1 MVLQFIFTVLAVS
14 EHSLEIHKT
23 VVSSNRG
30 AMVLSDLEHCCIGEF
45 DKMSAEHQVF
55 PDHLPIF
62 YFDHIDLGLI
72 LGLPFNHRLF

>member
-30 AMVLSDLEHCCIGEF
+30 AMVLADLGHCCIGEF
-45 DKMSAEHQVF
+45 DKMSAEHQALLEALEQQCVSVAKLVSWQVYQ
-55 PDHLPIF
+55 HEL
-62 YFDHIDLGLI
+62 
-72 LGLPFNHRLF
+72 LF